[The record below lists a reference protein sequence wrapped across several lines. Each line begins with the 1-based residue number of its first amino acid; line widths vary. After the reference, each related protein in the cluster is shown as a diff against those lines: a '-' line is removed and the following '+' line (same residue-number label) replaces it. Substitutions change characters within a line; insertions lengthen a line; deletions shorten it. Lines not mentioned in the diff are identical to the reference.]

1 MTPGQ
6 MLDRLTVL
14 ELKIHKG
21 REAGLCVEHH
31 DDERAVLCAA
41 THDLDAVA
49 ALDALRRI
57 HARIWEITDRVFKT
71 PDEVGREELLEA
83 FRLNRERSEV
93 VESVDRA
100 AGAWK
105 GWEKLL

>member
-14 ELKIHKG
+14 ELKIRKG

-31 DDERAVLCAA
+31 DNEWAMLCVA
-41 THDLDAVA
+41 THDLDAA
-49 ALDALRRI
+49 ALNALRRI

-71 PDEVGREELLEA
+71 PDDVGREELLEA